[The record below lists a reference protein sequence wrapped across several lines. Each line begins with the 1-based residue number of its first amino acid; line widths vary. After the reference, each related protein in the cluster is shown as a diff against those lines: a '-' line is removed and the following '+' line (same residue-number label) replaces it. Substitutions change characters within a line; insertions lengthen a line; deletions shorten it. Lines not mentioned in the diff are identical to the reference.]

1 MLLHGALIL
10 AGPLWS
16 AAVLPACPAYR
27 RQAQAGR
34 RFGDVTYV

>member
-1 MLLHGALIL
+1 
-10 AGPLWS
+10 LWS
-16 AAVLPACPAYR
+16 AAVVRACAAYR